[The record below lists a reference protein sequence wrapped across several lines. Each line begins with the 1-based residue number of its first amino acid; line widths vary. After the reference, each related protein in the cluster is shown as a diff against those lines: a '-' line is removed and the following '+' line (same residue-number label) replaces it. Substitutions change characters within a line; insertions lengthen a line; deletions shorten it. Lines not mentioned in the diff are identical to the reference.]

1 MLQMKYSLKKL
12 FSRVYEQRNKFR
24 YVIEKGV
31 QGKNNV
37 TFDLSLCLITK
48 FNGCNILKAQIKGEK
63 KQAVP
68 IDIVYIPVKGS
79 DETLNC
85 YFTNNLHLLYRLLCS
100 RENIKTGETT
110 IEKLSARQCYYYDKY
125 FSNISKFNGHVK
137 CCSDIA
143 SIIYKFERKNIVSF
157 QDNFS

>member
-1 MLQMKYSLKKL
+1 MKYSLKKL

-48 FNGCNILKAQIKGEK
+48 FNGCDILKAQIKGEK

-85 YFTNNLHLLYRLLCS
+85 YLPTIYICS
-100 RENIKTGETT
+100 IDCFVREKT
-110 IEKLSARQCYYYDKY
+110 
-125 FSNISKFNGHVK
+125 
-137 CCSDIA
+137 
-143 SIIYKFERKNIVSF
+143 
-157 QDNFS
+157 